1 MYEIKEHLENRND
14 IKGNGVL
21 YIGGVSCLELAE
33 KYGTPLYA
41 YDEQTIRNRYRKLV
55 ATFSKYY
62 PKFKCFYAVKANNNL
77 AVLKILKEEGAGL
90 DCSCPAEIYLAE
102 KAGFS
107 RDEFKDKLL
116 YSGVYLQNDELEFGV
131 KAGVTMNL
139 EDVSQIDRLV
149 AVCKRLNKWPEVISF
164 RINPGMGKGSVAG
177 NVFGGK
183 DAKFGIIEDQAVLA
197 FKKAQGAGFKKF
209 GIHMMTGSCVLDA
222 GYFEAVTSKLLDI
235 CGKIRKELGIKFE
248 FVDIGGGFGVS
259 YRPGE
264 KDLDLDY
271 AAQKVAK
278 VFAEKVAKYDLGD
291 PELKIEP
298 GRYIV
303 CESGVLLT
311 RVHSIKNGYKRFI
324 GADAG
329 MNTLLR
335 PALYNAYH
343 EIYVANKMNEHLLD
357 DNAANNKN
365 DNNAS
370 KINSKSASK
379 KSTVMMSDKEKQK
392 LGWERV
398 NVCGQ
403 ICENTDQFAKDRYL
417 PHIEEGDLLA
427 LLNAGS
433 YGFAMGSQY
442 NNRPM
447 CAEVLVNN
455 TGNSNNNG
463 SSNSTHELIR
473 RRQGFED
480 LSKDMLMP
488 RRLKGG
494 WIF

>member
-1 MYEIKEHLENRND
+1 MYEIKEHLENRTDNAGND
-14 IKGNGVL
+14 KVNGVL
-21 YIGGVSCLELAE
+21 YIGGVSALELAE
-33 KYGTPLYA
+33 RYGTPLYV

-107 RDEFKDKLL
+107 KDKML
-116 YSGVYLQNDELEFGV
+116 YSGVYHSNAELEFGV
-131 KAGVTMNL
+131 KAGVAMNL
-139 EDVSQIDRLV
+139 EDVSQINRLV
-149 AVCKRLNKWPEVISF
+149 GVCKRLNKWPEVLSF
-164 RINPGMGKGSVAG
+164 RINPGMGKGNVAG

-183 DAKFGIIEDQAVLA
+183 DAKFGVIEDQAVLA
-197 FKKAQGAGFKKF
+197 FKKAKEAGFKRF

-259 YRPGE
+259 YHPGE
-264 KDLDLDY
+264 KDLDLDET
-271 AAQKVAK
+271 ASRVAK
-278 VFAEKVAKYDLGD
+278 VFGDKVKRYDLGD

-303 CESGVLLT
+303 CESGILLT

-324 GADAG
+324 GVDAG
-329 MNTLLR
+329 MNTLMR

-343 EIYVANKMNEHLLD
+343 EIYVANKLNEHLL
-357 DNAANNKN
+357 ANNDADKN
-365 DNNAS
+365 DTQVA
-370 KINSKSASK
+370 KAASK
-379 KSTVMMSDKEKQK
+379 KSTVLMSDKEKQK
-392 LGWERV
+392 LGWEKV

-403 ICENTDQFAKDRYL
+403 ICENTDQFAKDKFL
-417 PHIEEGDLLA
+417 PHIEEGDVLV

-447 CAEVLVNN
+447 CAEVLVNQ
-455 TGNSNNNG
+455 GVMK
-463 SSNSTHELIR
+463 STYELIR
-473 RRQGFED
+473 RRQGFDD
-480 LSKDMLMP
+480 LSKDMVMP
-488 RRLKGG
+488 RRLKKG
-494 WIF
+494 WLF

>member
-1 MYEIKEHLENRND
+1 MYEIKEHLENRNESKY
-14 IKGNGVL
+14 INTNSCKVNGLL
-21 YIGGVSCLELAE
+21 YIGGVSTLELAE
-33 KYGTPLYA
+33 KYGTPLYV

-55 ATFSKYY
+55 STFSKYY

-107 RDEFKDKLL
+107 KDKVL
-116 YSGVYLQNDELEFGV
+116 YSGVYHTNAELEFGV
-131 KAGVTMNL
+131 RAGVTMNL

-149 AVCKRLNKWPEVISF
+149 AICKKLNNWPEVLSF
-164 RINPGMGKGSVAG
+164 RINPGMGKGNVAG

-183 DAKFGIIEDQAVLA
+183 DAKFGVIEDQAVQA
-197 FKKAQGAGFKKF
+197 FKKAQESGFKRF
-209 GIHMMTGSCVLDA
+209 GIHMMTGSCVLDSN
-222 GYFEAVTSKLLDI
+222 YFEAVTSKLLDI

-248 FVDIGGGFGVS
+248 FVDIGGGFGVP

-278 VFAEKVAKYDLGD
+278 VFADKVAKYDLGD

-298 GRYIV
+298 GRYITS
-303 CESGVLLT
+303 ESGILLT

-324 GADAG
+324 GVDAG

-343 EIYVANKMNEHLLD
+343 EIYVANKLNEHLLT
-357 DNAANNKN
+357 NE
-365 DNNAS
+365 
-370 KINSKSASK
+370 ASK
-379 KSTVMMSDKEKQK
+379 KPTFLMSDKEKQK
-392 LGWERV
+392 LGWEKV
-398 NVCGQ
+398 NICGQ
-403 ICENTDQFAKDRYL
+403 ICENTDQFAKDKFL
-417 PHIEEGDLLA
+417 PHIEEGDLLV

-447 CAEVLVNN
+447 CAEVLVNQGI
-455 TGNSNNNG
+455 TK
-463 SSNSTHELIR
+463 STHELIR

-480 LSKDMLMP
+480 LSKDMVVP

-494 WIF
+494 WLF